1 MAGGI
6 QEGRK
11 TNIVANNV
19 ASRLVARKLRRIRLA
34 VNWTKNTIRMGTE
47 SSAVRPTRVSAG
59 DVIA

>member
-34 VNWTKNTIRMGTE
+34 VNRTKNTISMGTE
-47 SSAVRPTRVSAG
+47 SSAVRSTRVSAG